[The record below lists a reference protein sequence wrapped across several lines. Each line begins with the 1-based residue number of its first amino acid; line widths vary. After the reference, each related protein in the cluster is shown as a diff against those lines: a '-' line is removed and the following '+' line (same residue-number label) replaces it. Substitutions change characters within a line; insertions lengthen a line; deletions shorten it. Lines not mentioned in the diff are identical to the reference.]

1 MARPVSELLKNF
13 GKMFEVVKVLVN
25 AVLDMGGN
33 DEDILRI
40 LKDKKL
46 ATEIAKQIMAE
57 RGITI
62 PDGCEVLS
70 VDYALK
76 LIDAIT
82 AAAFD
87 WKYDDIVEKNFPNQ
101 AHETGEQNLQVKLY
115 HFGKDMSS
123 KDVVSAMDKD
133 GFRPATLR
141 ELLAYAVKNPDEQR
155 KYAIMGLGSIWG
167 HGDDRRAPYLYRNG
181 DERKL
186 DLFWWSNS
194 WNGNYRFLAVRNSLW
209 KQPGFEM

>member
-1 MARPVSELLKNF
+1 MARPVSDLLKNF
-13 GKMFEVVKVLVN
+13 GKMWEVLKTLVN

-46 ATEIAKQIMAE
+46 AAEIAKQIMAE
-57 RGITI
+57 RVITI
-62 PDGCEVLS
+62 PEGYEVLS

-87 WKYDDIVEKNFPNQ
+87 WKDDIVEKNLPNQ
-101 AHETGEQNLQVKLY
+101 AHENGEQILQVKLY
-115 HFGKDMSS
+115 HFGTEMSS
-123 KDVVSAMDKD
+123 EDVVSAMDKD

-141 ELLAYAVKNPDEQR
+141 ELLAYTVKNPDEQR
-155 KYAIMGLGSIWG
+155 KYAIVGLGSFWS
-167 HGDDRRAPYLYRNG
+167 HGDNRGVPYLGLSGY
-181 DERKL
+181 ERRLLL
-186 DLFWWSNS
+186 DWWGR
-194 WNGNYRFLAVRNSLW
+194 WDGYCRFLAVRKST
-209 KQPGFEM
+209 

>member
-46 ATEIAKQIMAE
+46 AQKFAEMLLAE
-57 RGITI
+57 RGITV
-62 PDGCEVLS
+62 PDGCEIIS

-76 LIDAIT
+76 LIDAIA

-87 WKYDDIVEKNFPNQ
+87 WKNDDIVEKNFPNQ
-101 AHETGEQNLQVKLY
+101 AHETGEQKLMVKFY

-123 KDVVSAMDKD
+123 EDVVSAMDKD

-141 ELLAYAVKNPDEQR
+141 ELLVFAVKNPDEQR
-155 KYAIMGLGSIWG
+155 KYAIVGLGSVWSRGGNRLVPCLNLGG
-167 HGDDRRAPYLYRNG
+167 H
-181 DERKL
+181 ERGL
-186 DLFWWSNS
+186 NLLWWSDG
-194 WNGNYRFLAVRNSLW
+194 WGGFCQFLAVRKSS
-209 KQPGFEM
+209 

>member
-1 MARPVSELLKNF
+1 MARPISELLKNF

-46 ATEIAKQIMAE
+46 AAEIAKQIMAE

-87 WKYDDIVEKNFPNQ
+87 WKNDDIVEKNFPNQ
-101 AHETGEQNLQVKLY
+101 AHETGEQNIQVKLY

-123 KDVVSAMDKD
+123 EDVVSAMDKD

-155 KYAIMGLGSIWG
+155 KYSIVGLGSVWSRGDGRGVPCLSLSGRGRGLGLGWWG
-167 HGDDRRAPYLYRNG
+167 GGWRGYCQ
-181 DERKL
+181 
-186 DLFWWSNS
+186 
-194 WNGNYRFLAVRNSLW
+194 FLAVRKST
-209 KQPGFEM
+209 

>member
-13 GKMFEVVKVLVN
+13 GKMFEVVKTLVN

-46 ATEIAKQIMAE
+46 APKFAEMLLAE
-57 RGITI
+57 RRITI

-87 WKYDDIVEKNFPNQ
+87 WKNDDIVEKNFPNQ

-123 KDVVSAMDKD
+123 EDVVSAMDKD

-155 KYAIMGLGSIWG
+155 KYPIVGLGSVWS
-167 HGDDRRAPYLYRNG
+167 HGDRRGVPYLDLGGY
-181 DERKL
+181 ERGL
-186 DLFWWSNS
+186 GLPWWSS
-194 WNGNYRFLAVRNSLW
+194 RWFGRSRFLAVRKST
-209 KQPGFEM
+209 

>member
-13 GKMFEVVKVLVN
+13 GKMFEVVKTLVN

-33 DEDILRI
+33 DEDVLRI

-46 ATEIAKQIMAE
+46 AQKFAEMLLAE

-62 PDGCEVLS
+62 PDGYEVLS
-70 VDYALK
+70 VNYALK

-87 WKYDDIVEKNFPNQ
+87 WKNDDIVEKNFPNQ
-101 AHETGEQNLQVKLY
+101 AHENGEQNLQVKLY
-115 HFGKDMSS
+115 HFGKGMSS
-123 KDVVSAMDKD
+123 EDVVSAMDKD

-141 ELLAYAVKNPDEQR
+141 ELLAYTVKNPDEQR
-155 KYAIMGLGSIWG
+155 KYTIVGLGSFWSRG
-167 HGDDRRAPYLYRNG
+167 GDRDVPCLGLDGY
-181 DERKL
+181 EREL
-186 DLFWWSNS
+186 HLGWWSDD
-194 WNGNYRFLAVRNSLW
+194 WNGYYQFLAVRKSI
-209 KQPGFEM
+209 

>member
-13 GKMFEVVKVLVN
+13 GKMFEVVKTLVN

-46 ATEIAKQIMAE
+46 AAEIAKQIMAE

-82 AAAFD
+82 AATFD
-87 WKYDDIVEKNFPNQ
+87 WKNDDIVEKNFPNQ

-123 KDVVSAMDKD
+123 EDVVSAMDKD

-155 KYAIMGLGSIWG
+155 KYPIVGLGSIWSR
-167 HGDDRRAPYLYRNG
+167 GDDRLVPCLRLHGSGRELSLG
-181 DERKL
+181 
-186 DLFWWSNS
+186 WWSDG
-194 WNGNYRFLAVRNSLW
+194 WGGRYRFLAVRKST
-209 KQPGFEM
+209 

>member
-13 GKMFEVVKVLVN
+13 GKMFEVVKTLVN

-46 ATEIAKQIMAE
+46 AQKFAEMLLAE
-57 RGITI
+57 RGISV
-62 PDGCEVLS
+62 PDGCEIIS

-87 WKYDDIVEKNFPNQ
+87 WKNDDIVEKNFPNQ
-101 AHETGEQNLQVKLY
+101 AHETGEQNLTVKLY

-123 KDVVSAMDKD
+123 EDVVSAMDKD

-155 KYAIMGLGSIWG
+155 KYPIVGLGSVWG
-167 HGDDRRAPYLYRNG
+167 HGGHRSVPYL
-181 DERKL
+181 
-186 DLFWWSNS
+186 DLGGGGRELGLGWWSDG
-194 WNGNYRFLAVRNSLW
+194 WYGRCRFLAVRKSS
-209 KQPGFEM
+209 

>member
-1 MARPVSELLKNF
+1 
-13 GKMFEVVKVLVN
+13 MFEIVKVLVN

-46 ATEIAKQIMAE
+46 ADEIAKQIMAE

-87 WKYDDIVEKNFPNQ
+87 WKNDDIVEKNFPNQ
-101 AHETGEQNLQVKLY
+101 AHETGEKNLQVKLY
-115 HFGKDMSS
+115 YYDKDMSS
-123 KDVVSAMDKD
+123 EDVVSAMDKD

-141 ELLAYAVKNPDEQR
+141 ELLAYAAKNSDEQR
-155 KYAIMGLGSIWG
+155 KPAIAGLGSVWS
-167 HGDDRRAPYLYRNG
+167 RG
-181 DERKL
+181 DERFVPYFYLSGRQWKL
-186 DLFWWSNS
+186 CLSWWSGS
-194 WNGNYRFLAVRNSLW
+194 WGGNYRFLAVRKST
-209 KQPGFEM
+209 